1 LQNRERKLIILTQ
14 RAELND
20 RKPCDRLRFRAVA
33 LFKGEP
39 VMSKPRAQWTL
50 KACEAPPLSFA
61 VHAQGFGMT
70 LPKTLSGA

>member
-1 LQNRERKLIILTQ
+1 
-14 RAELND
+14 
-20 RKPCDRLRFRAVA
+20 
-33 LFKGEP
+33 
-39 VMSKPRAQWTL
+39 MSKPRAQWTL